1 MPKKVFHFQR
11 LMKMP
16 KHKPQKTK
24 YFNDGGDAQY
34 RREVSPLTMEDKFS
48 KFDLP
53 WLSTL
58 RDRAY
63 SAQSAVGAKRTKLFS
78 NTVPNPPSFYEDDIQ
93 KR

>member
-1 MPKKVFHFQR
+1 MSKKVFHFKH
-11 LMKMP
+11 LMKLP
-16 KHKPQKTK
+16 KHKPLKSK
-24 YFNDGGDAQY
+24 YFNEGGNAQY

-63 SAQSAVGAKRTKLFS
+63 SAQTAVGRKRTKLFA
-78 NTVPNPPSFYEDDIQ
+78 NTVPNPPSFYEDDIN
-93 KR
+93 K